1 MSYFVIFLFVV
12 ALVIAAIS
20 LLNPKTRRSKDI
32 VSIIKAAV
40 ISILFGGAG
49 FFLTFFIGEGIFA
62 ENEFALYASISI
74 YNFIVCLFITRAYPK
89 SIWFAGFFINILT
102 WFIIAGSI
110 INILTGSILA
120 RFTNADFRQLYE
132 LAALVIF
139 AYAGSFVGLVLSRK
153 KRKQVDTDQKEK

>member
-40 ISILFGGAG
+40 ISILFGGVG

-74 YNFIVCLFITRAYPK
+74 YNFFVCLFITRAYPK

-110 INILTGSILA
+110 PS
-120 RFTNADFRQLYE
+120 RFVNTDFRQLYE

>member
-40 ISILFGGAG
+40 ISILFGGVG

-110 INILTGSILA
+110 PS